1 MDKKLYRDE
10 SRKVIGGVCAGLAE
24 YFSIDVSI
32 IRLVF
37 VLALI
42 LHGTGVLLYIILWIV
57 LPRKDYTFTPPDY
70 VVPPTHVPGVD
81 PLPPLTP
88 QPRRATKA
96 SLVGGLILIL
106 LGAGL
111 LLDEFDII
119 PDWDFSR
126 SWPVILIVVGLV
138 LMFSRERHK
147 PGVTWQ
153 EPEKKDEPN
162 TNDNP
167 PIV

>member
-10 SRKVIGGVCAGLAE
+10 RHKVIGGVCAGLTE

-42 LHGTGVLLYIILWIV
+42 LHGTGVLLYVILWIV
-57 LPRKDYTFTPPDY
+57 LPKKDYTFIPPDY
-70 VVPPTHVPGVD
+70 VVPPMPGVD
-81 PLPPLTP
+81 PIAPLIP
-88 QPRRATKA
+88 QPRRASKA
-96 SLVGGLILIL
+96 TLIGGLILIM

-119 PDWDFSR
+119 PDWDFER
-126 SWPVILIVVGLV
+126 TWPVILVVVGLV
-138 LMFSRERHK
+138 LIFSRNRHHHDNL
-147 PGVTWQ
+147 WQ
-153 EPEKKDEPN
+153 APEKKDDPT